1 MRIFILV
8 VFWVWLLEEF
18 CKAILISNGKY
29 PRKTDKSSD
38 VLGLI
43 INAAF
48 LIWAGHLLWY

>member
-18 CKAILISNGKY
+18 CKAIIISNGKY

-43 INAAF
+43 INAGF